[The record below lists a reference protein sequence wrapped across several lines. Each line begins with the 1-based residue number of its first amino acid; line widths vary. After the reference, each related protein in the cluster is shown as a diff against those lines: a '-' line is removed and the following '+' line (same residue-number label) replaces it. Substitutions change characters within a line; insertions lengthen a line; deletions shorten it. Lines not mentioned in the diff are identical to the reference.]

1 MNMGDICVKN
11 MQKTGLPKFAV
22 KNYNPKIDEIK
33 KKKN

>member
-11 MQKTGLPKFAV
+11 MQKTGPPKFAV

-33 KKKN
+33 KKE